1 MRRASPAFSVLPAL
15 LSAVLI
21 APEPARAA
29 WPNSP
34 FTNLPVCTATNQ
46 QQSVRIVGDGAGGA
60 ILVWFDA
67 RTGVTYDIYAQHVLA
82 SGAVDPAWP
91 ADGRALCTAAG
102 DQMEAQ
108 LIADGAGGAI
118 VAWYDNRFG
127 TYDIYVHHVLATGVP
142 DPAWPANGRSLAA
155 ATSDQ
160 AFPQIVTDGSG
171 GAIVSWHDYRG
182 ANADIYAHRVLAS
195 GAVDPAWPS
204 NGRALCSA
212 TGDQVYTQLVSDG
225 AGGAVVAWYDYR
237 SGNADIYAQR
247 ILATGVVDPA
257 WPVNGRA
264 LCTAT
269 GEQSA
274 TRIATDGAGGAIV
287 TWMDVRGASADVYAQ
302 RVLISGVVDATWPP
316 NGRALCAAAGDQVGT
331 QVISDGAG
339 GAIAAWYDYRSGVPD
354 IYAHHVLASGVTDP
368 AWPADGRAV
377 STAVDFQAD
386 PQLVTDGAGGA
397 IVGWHDRRSVT
408 HYDIYAQHVLSS
420 GAVDTGWPVNGR
432 AVCTTGGNQVGTA
445 LVSDGAGGAIAT
457 WYDLRNSVNYDIYAQ
472 RVARYSYLGTPEAEI
487 TAVAD
492 VPGDQGGQVKLS
504 WNASY
509 LQDDP
514 YNVVTSYRVY
524 RSVPPFLAAAML
536 RGGARVVPAHA
547 LGLEE
552 IERPGELLATTS
564 AGTTYYWEFLA
575 TVPVDFLAGYSWLA
589 PTEQDSMAAGA
600 PATAFMVQSRTAGA
614 QHWESLPAFGR
625 SVDNLAPAAPAPFTG
640 QYAAGTTQLHWNPN
654 TEADLAG
661 YRLYRGAFAGFVPG
675 PGNLV
680 ATPPD
685 TGYADAA
692 GTPQY
697 YKLTAVDEHG
707 NESPV
712 ATLLPAGTTDVEGG
726 AVTREL
732 SLAAPWP
739 NPAGR
744 QTTLRYALPRA
755 GLVRLAVFDA
765 AGRLVRELA
774 SGVYEPGEQAATWD
788 LRDGNGNAVGAGLY
802 FARLEAG
809 GMTKVR
815 RIAVA
820 R

>member
-1 MRRASPAFSVLPAL
+1 MRRASPALVALPAL
-15 LSAVLI
+15 LAALLV

-46 QQSVRIVGDGAGGA
+46 QSSVKIAGDGAGGA
-60 ILVWFDA
+60 ILVWQDS
-67 RTGVTYDIYAQHVLA
+67 RNGVSYDIYVQHVLA

-102 DQMEAQ
+102 DQSEAQ
-108 LIADGAGGAI
+108 LISDGAGGAI
-118 VAWYDNRFG
+118 VAWHDNRFG
-127 TYDIYVHHVLATGVP
+127 TYDVYAHHVLESGVP
-142 DPAWPANGRSLAA
+142 DPAWPANGRALAA
-155 ATSDQ
+155 AASDQ
-160 AFPQIVTDGSG
+160 VFPQLAPDGAG
-171 GAIVSWHDYRG
+171 GAIVSWYDYRG
-182 ANADIYAHRVLAS
+182 GFTDIYAHRVLAS
-195 GAVDPAWPS
+195 GAVDPAWPA
-204 NGRALCSA
+204 NGRALCTEA
-212 TGDQVYTQLVSDG
+212 ADQHSTQIVSDG
-225 AGGAVVAWYDYR
+225 AGGAIVSWHDYR
-237 SGNADIYAQR
+237 GGNADVYAHR
-247 ILATGVVDPA
+247 VLASGAVDPA

-264 LCTAT
+264 LST
-269 GEQSA
+269 GTGDQA
-274 TRIATDGAGGAIV
+274 NTRLATDGAGGAIV
-287 TWMDVRGASADVYAQ
+287 AFQDSRSGNLDVYAQ
-302 RVLISGVVDATWPP
+302 RVLLSGTVDPTWPP
-316 NGRALCAAAGDQVGT
+316 NGRALCTAAGDQAAV
-331 QVISDGAG
+331 QVIPDGAG
-339 GAIAAWYDYRSGVPD
+339 GAIATWYDLRSGVHD
-354 IYAHHVLASGVTDP
+354 VYAHHVLASGVTDP

-377 STAVDFQAD
+377 CTAVDIQFA

-397 IVGWHDRRSVT
+397 IIGWHDRRAVT
-408 HYDIYAQHVLSS
+408 HYDSYAQHLLSS
-420 GAVDTGWPVNGR
+420 GAVDPAWPANGR
-432 AVCTTGGNQVGTA
+432 ALCTTGGNQINVA
-445 LVSDGAGGAIAT
+445 LASDGAGGAIVT
-457 WYDLRNSVNYDIYAQ
+457 WVDLRNGVNNDIYAQ

-487 TAVAD
+487 AAVAD

-514 YNVVTSYRVY
+514 YSLVTSYRVY

-547 LGLEE
+547 LGLDG
-552 IERPGELLATTS
+552 IDRPGELLATTS
-564 AGTTYYWEFLA
+564 AGALYYWEFLA
-575 TVPVDFLAGYSWLA
+575 TVPVDFLSGYSYLA
-589 PTEQDSMAAGA
+589 ATTQDSMEAGA
-600 PATAFMVQSRTAGA
+600 PATAFMVQSRTTGT

-654 TEADLAG
+654 SEADLAG
-661 YRLYRGAFAGFVPG
+661 YRLYRGASAGFVPG

-680 ATPPD
+680 AALSD
-685 TGYADAA
+685 TGHTDAA
-692 GTPQY
+692 GAPKY
-697 YKLTAVDEHG
+697 YKLTAVDSHG

-726 AVTREL
+726 AVTHEL

-744 QTTLRYALPRA
+744 HATLRYALPRA
-755 GLVRLAVFDA
+755 GHARLAVFDA

-774 SGVYEPGEQAATWD
+774 SGPHEPGERAATWD
-788 LRDGNGNAVGAGLY
+788 LLDGDGNAVGAGLY

-815 RIAVA
+815 RVAVA